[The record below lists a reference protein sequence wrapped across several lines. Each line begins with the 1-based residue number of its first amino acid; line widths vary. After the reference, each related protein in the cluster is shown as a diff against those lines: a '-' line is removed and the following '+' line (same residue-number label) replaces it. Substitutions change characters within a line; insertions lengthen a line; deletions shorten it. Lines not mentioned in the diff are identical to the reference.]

1 MGYVSKA
8 WTSLIPDAGGN
19 TLATGKTDLI
29 IGSWNIKWFGHYS
42 VDRHDYPKMAEIIQR
57 FDVVAIQELQ
67 DPNYKNRLDNII
79 NELASR
85 GYRYTYKESLLTGYH
100 HHPDRNHPT
109 QPKGDY
115 LERYAFMWDT
125 DRIKLVN
132 PSIPYTFVSQPP
144 INNNSFRQVPIY
156 SDFRVTNGNGFDFRI
171 LTIHTVY
178 KKKFNSVRQSEILFV
193 HNWIIEQVA
202 SPANLEKNIIAIG
215 DFNANPK
222 NQPHHFDKIVTGTNQ
237 YRVLLNEPLQSG
249 EPSLRTT
256 IQQTN
261 NPGPS
266 YFNLPVYDHA
276 LVSNQTSYALPNNPM
291 RRSSN
296 EVEIIQFDQEQHWQN
311 LGNWD
316 DVIRAMSDHRPIWFR
331 MDYMARDN
339 D

>member
-1 MGYVSKA
+1 MQRKLFSILLLFLNIFFIPLALHADQITPNDRVTTHVNVRAQPNTQSDIVGALSVNETATLLNSAPYWYQIRLAAGTMGYVSKA
-8 WTSLIPDAGGN
+8 WTRLIPDAGGN

-132 PSIPYTFVSQPP
+132 PSIPYTFVSC
-144 INNNSFRQVPIY
+144 
-156 SDFRVTNGNGFDFRI
+156 
-171 LTIHTVY
+171 
-178 KKKFNSVRQSEILFV
+178 
-193 HNWIIEQVA
+193 
-202 SPANLEKNIIAIG
+202 
-215 DFNANPK
+215 
-222 NQPHHFDKIVTGTNQ
+222 
-237 YRVLLNEPLQSG
+237 
-249 EPSLRTT
+249 
-256 IQQTN
+256 
-261 NPGPS
+261 
-266 YFNLPVYDHA
+266 
-276 LVSNQTSYALPNNPM
+276 
-291 RRSSN
+291 
-296 EVEIIQFDQEQHWQN
+296 
-311 LGNWD
+311 
-316 DVIRAMSDHRPIWFR
+316 
-331 MDYMARDN
+331 
-339 D
+339 